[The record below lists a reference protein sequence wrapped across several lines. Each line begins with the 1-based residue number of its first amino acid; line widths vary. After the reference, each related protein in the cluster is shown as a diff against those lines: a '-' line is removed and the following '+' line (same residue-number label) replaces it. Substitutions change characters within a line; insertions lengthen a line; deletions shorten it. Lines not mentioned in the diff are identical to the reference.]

1 MFLKERTGSEF
12 SMCFFPGNAKKLR
25 GYHEYRKYES
35 AFPGLV
41 GRP

>member
-12 SMCFFPGNAKKLR
+12 SMCFFKKKKKKLR

>member
-12 SMCFFPGNAKKLR
+12 SLRFFPGNAKKPG

-35 AFPGLV
+35 AFSGLV
-41 GRP
+41 DRP